1 MNKSTSHV
9 IGLGDTSF
17 RFAVYI
23 ANQPAMPEYASL
35 HQIVSLQNGDIADIG
50 TACGNGWRKVFNVYA
65 KLLYALN
72 KEDFDFSLLAPTWQQ
87 YRDQFLLQQ
96 GSGTALVFSPPQ
108 LRFQSSSTALITS
121 ASLMNTSLISK
132 DETQVEKSRLDNT
145 VHIICGRTFAKA
157 LIEKGVLNTE
167 LTWLDAEFAIDLR
180 QRVIVCP
187 YFDYRQLSNNKIER
201 LSVMLSNLV
210 KGNI

>member
-1 MNKSTSHV
+1 MKNKTSQV
-9 IGLGDTSF
+9 IGLGDISF
-17 RFAVYI
+17 NFAVYI
-23 ANQPAMPEYASL
+23 ANQPAMAEYESL
-35 HQIVSLQNGDIADIG
+35 YQMVSLQNGDIADIG
-50 TACGNGWRKVFNVYA
+50 TVCGNGWRKVFNVYA

-72 KEDFDFSLLAPTWQQ
+72 KEDFDFSLSASTWQQ
-87 YRDQFLLQQ
+87 YRDLYLLQE
-96 GSGTALVFSPPQ
+96 GSGTALVFSAPL
-108 LRFQSSSTALITS
+108 LRFRTT
-121 ASLMNTSLISK
+121 NTVLLTGK
-132 DETQVEKSRLDNT
+132 DETRVEQSGPDNT
-145 VHIICGRTFAKA
+145 VHIICGRTYAKS

-167 LTWLDAEFAIDLR
+167 LTWLDAEFAIDFR